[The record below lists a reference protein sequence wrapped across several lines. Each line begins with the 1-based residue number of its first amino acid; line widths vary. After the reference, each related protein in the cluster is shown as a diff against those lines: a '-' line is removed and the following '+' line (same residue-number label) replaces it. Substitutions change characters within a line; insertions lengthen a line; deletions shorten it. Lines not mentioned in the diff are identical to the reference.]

1 MRWQFYGSN
10 TYVNIYQIVHF
21 NTQFMS
27 ITPQFKKYIYIYF
40 SQKEIES
47 IITVA
52 LK

>member
-1 MRWQFYGSN
+1 MA
-10 TYVNIYQIVHF
+10 VIH
-21 NTQFMS
+21 MS
-27 ITPQFKKYIYIYF
+27 TFIKLYTLIHSLCQLLPSLKNIYIYF